1 MIGWLAFLTVA
12 VLVIALILG
21 CFDKTVMAVVATV
34 LGIITFVLSLAIPS
48 EEEKYIDSFEAG
60 YYQMDMEKV
69 IEEYDDT
76 LKDIAVALK
85 KENMNVVKIDK
96 IGDAGFEFKIVS
108 PNEDKSFILNDGLMV
123 KEIVEAGWL
132 IYVAEDNIGQTE
144 TTTEEVETIEAGYYY
159 VADKLSIAR
168 DYDKEASLLMFK
180 LAEMKQTHVRI
191 TVNNGQAVASILDDD
206 IIYLLKYD
214 DVLEMIEEE
223 SLILDNDLKY
233 MSVNEAA

>member
-1 MIGWLAFLTVA
+1 MIGWLALLTVA

-21 CFDKTVMAVVATV
+21 CFDKTVMAVVAAV
-34 LGIITFVLSLAIPS
+34 LGLITFVLSFAIPS
-48 EEEKYIDSFEAG
+48 EEEKYIDSFKAG

-69 IEEYDDT
+69 IEEYNYT
-76 LKDIAVALK
+76 LKNIAVALK

-96 IGDAGFEFKIVS
+96 IGNDSFEITIVS
-108 PNEDKSFILNDGLMV
+108 PNEDKSFILDNGLMV

-144 TTTEEVETIEAGYYY
+144 TTTEKIESIEAGYYY

-168 DYDKEASLLMFK
+168 NYDKEASLLMFK

-191 TVNNGQAVASILDDD
+191 TVNNGQVVASIPEDD

-214 DVLEMIEEE
+214 DVLKMIKEE

-233 MSVNEAA
+233 VAVNEVA